1 MFQLFQGAKGR
12 TKMSDDTKI
21 WAGGC
26 CCGAVRFEIGAEPVL
41 LEFCHC
47 QTCRRASGA
56 PVMAWAGIPVAGFRF
71 TEGEPGRF
79 ASSPGVT
86 RGFCDRCGTSLTIF
100 SEAFPDEIYVSTS
113 ALDDPDALAPEV
125 HIWTSHKLGWF
136 ETADALPRYRRF
148 RADEV

>member
-1 MFQLFQGAKGR
+1 
-12 TKMSDDTKI
+12 MSDDTKT

-26 CCGAVRFEIGAEPVL
+26 CCGAVRFEIAAEPVL
-41 LEFCHC
+41 VEFCHC
-47 QTCRRASGA
+47 KTCRRASGA
-56 PVMAWAGIPVAGFRF
+56 PAMAWVGIPVAGFRIV
-71 TEGEPGRF
+71 EGEPAGF

-86 RGFCDRCGTSLTIF
+86 RGFCARCGTSLSIF
-100 SEAFPDEIYVSTS
+100 SEAFPEEIYVSIS
-113 ALDDPDALAPEV
+113 ALDDPEAFAPEV